1 MQVMQMCMK
10 KKKEQIMSS
19 RFIILSLVTGVF
31 LLNSCGSQ
39 ETKEQTDK
47 VTDSKKIVVTEDAV
61 KALKKETKSKE
72 NSGQFY
78 YSYNKEKEKEK
89 EKEGEDYS
97 SEASKTRTEL
107 DAYRDIKSP
116 YERVQITLM
125 IQQLSPDYRLLCS
138 ACHDDYANG
147 VVGPALLDK
156 NATFIFD
163 RILAFK
169 SGEKKNP
176 LMKQLVNRID
186 EKRLMAIAKEI
197 ERFNK
202 EIKEMRSKR

>member
-1 MQVMQMCMK
+1 MQHMMRSIK
-10 KKKEQIMSS
+10 KKKEQAMFKKSVFFSLGAVLIVLSGCGQGKEKNPTEEVANSS
-19 RFIILSLVTGVF
+19 G
-31 LLNSCGSQ
+31 
-39 ETKEQTDK
+39 
-47 VTDSKKIVVTEDAV
+47 IVVTEGAV
-61 KALKKETKSKE
+61 KALKKETKDKE
-72 NSGQFY
+72 NSGKFY
-78 YSYNKEKEKEK
+78 YSYNKEKK
-89 EKEGEDYS
+89 GDTYNAED
-97 SEASKTRTEL
+97 SKTRTEL

-156 NATFIFD
+156 NATFIFNQ
-163 RILAFK
+163 ILEFK
-169 SGEKKNP
+169 TGKRKNP

-186 EKRLMAIAKEI
+186 EKRLKGIAKEI
-197 ERFNK
+197 ERFNR

>member
-1 MQVMQMCMK
+1 MLRCMK
-10 KKKEQIMSS
+10 RKKEITMLKRSVLFS
-19 RFIILSLVTGVF
+19 LGTALLLLSG
-31 LLNSCGSQ
+31 CGSDKG
-39 ETKEQTDK
+39 TNQTEG
-47 VTDSKKIVVTEDAV
+47 VADSQGIVVTEGAV
-61 KALKKETKSKE
+61 KALKKETNSKE

-78 YSYNKEKEKEK
+78 YSYNKEKKEDQYNS
-89 EKEGEDYS
+89 ED
-97 SEASKTRTEL
+97 SKTRTEL

-156 NATFIFD
+156 NATFIFKQ
-163 RILAFK
+163 IQAFK
-169 SGEKKNP
+169 TGEKKNP

-186 EKRLMAIAKEI
+186 EKRLKAIAKEI
-197 ERFNK
+197 ERFNR

>member
-1 MQVMQMCMK
+1 MLK
-10 KKKEQIMSS
+10 KSVLFS
-19 RFIILSLVTGVF
+19 LGTALLLLSGCGGEKDKNQTESVA
-31 LLNSCGSQ
+31 NSQG
-39 ETKEQTDK
+39 
-47 VTDSKKIVVTEDAV
+47 IVVTEGAV
-61 KALKKETKSKE
+61 KALKKEDVSKE

-78 YSYNKEKEKEK
+78 YSYNKEKDKEV
-89 EKEGEDYS
+89 GQYNADT
-97 SEASKTRTEL
+97 SKVRTKL

-147 VVGPALLDK
+147 VIGPALLDK

-163 RILAFK
+163 QIMAFK
-169 SGEKKNP
+169 SGKKKNP

-186 EKRLMAIAKEI
+186 EQRLKAIAREI
-197 ERFNK
+197 ERFNR

>member
-1 MQVMQMCMK
+1 MLRK
-10 KKKEQIMSS
+10 S
-19 RFIILSLVTGVF
+19 IIF
-31 LLNSCGSQ
+31 LLGVALLVLSGCGN
-39 ETKEQTDK
+39 EQTK
-47 VTDSKKIVVTEDAV
+47 TQTDNVENTGGIIVTENAV

-78 YSYNKEKEKEK
+78 YSYNKEKK
-89 EKEGEDYS
+89 GDSYNSED
-97 SEASKTRTEL
+97 SKARTEL
-107 DAYRDIKSP
+107 DAYRDIRSP

-125 IQQLSPDYRLLCS
+125 IQQLSPDYKLLCS

-156 NATFIFD
+156 NATFIFKQ
-163 RILAFK
+163 INAFK
-169 SGEKKNP
+169 TGKRKNP
-176 LMKQLVNRID
+176 LMKELVNRID
-186 EKRLMAIAKEI
+186 EKRLKAIAKEI